1 MGSGSSRSG
10 RALRRLRS
18 PDSRPAGPGGAASE
32 GGTRPLVS
40 ATAAAAAREE
50 AREAEAAE
58 GAADP
63 DPDRDPG
70 PADGG
75 DETLRLL
82 DQLLAESA
90 AWGPG
95 ELVPRG
101 PARPKPAAG
110 AGSRV
115 SSKQSA
121 DEHPESSRVSR
132 EGAAPGSVQKP
143 YGLTAAVIVPLREA
157 LAQIVQG
164 APDLTCSP
172 RNRVPCEGK
181 SPQRPE
187 RQSSAAF
194 FSSTAEEAVGGHCPT
209 AGGGQLWAAD
219 LASTPAS
226 STQPDP
232 RPHPPSCQRN
242 PGGSHGRSEKPSGIL
257 AISYDY
263 SEEELMAS
271 IEQEYCR

>member
-18 PDSRPAGPGGAASE
+18 PDSRPAGSGGAASE

-40 ATAAAAAREE
+40 ATAAAPREE
-50 AREAEAAE
+50 AQETEAAE
-58 GAADP
+58 GAADS
-63 DPDRDPG
+63 DPDPG
-70 PADGG
+70 PAAPPDGG

-95 ELVPRG
+95 ELAPRG
-101 PARPKPAAG
+101 PARPRPAAG

-115 SSKQSA
+115 SSKPSA
-121 DEHPESSRVSR
+121 DEHPESGRVSR
-132 EGAAPGSVQKP
+132 APGSSH
-143 YGLTAAVIVPLREA
+143 R
-157 LAQIVQG
+157 
-164 APDLTCSP
+164 
-172 RNRVPCEGK
+172 
-181 SPQRPE
+181 RPE
-187 RQSSAAF
+187 RQS
-194 FSSTAEEAVGGHCPT
+194 
-209 AGGGQLWAAD
+209 
-219 LASTPAS
+219 
-226 STQPDP
+226 
-232 RPHPPSCQRN
+232 
-242 PGGSHGRSEKPSGIL
+242 GIS